1 MSTESLCLRTFA
13 EAVRSRMNKKSVI
26 KYLDPET
33 KFAILNSEERD
44 TTGVFVF
51 YSLLL
56 ECLSYTAEVD
66 GVEGIPDIS
75 KTQTTYLK
83 SGQSP
88 VPDKFI
94 EIAQRKSAVAD
105 VSACFA
111 INLIPNIPKCNQNVV
126 LDAVLAITQ
135 NDDSIGKTKQ
145 KAFKALR
152 KEKAP
157 ADFLAEAFVLAVC
170 VGKNKVDCSME
181 AADEIAPLIKNI
193 DDIQVK
199 LNAIPKV
206 VPLTPPQTPAEHERQ
221 YISALYDAYDDA
233 AEGETLPS
241 DDITQHPKFDKDL
254 KQRRIEYFAA
264 EAVRR
269 GTREN
274 FRNNDPDNLFTAL
287 MSETLDG
294 VSDVHAMGYRHGFER
309 LLSVMKHATA
319 LHFENCILGRIP
331 DWVGP
336 SQKKG
341 VCHMLVNEG
350 QIKGWVNDDE

>member
-13 EAVRSRMNKKSVI
+13 EAVRNRMNKKSVI
-26 KYLDPET
+26 KFLDPET
-33 KFAILNSEERD
+33 KFAVLGDEERD
-44 TTGVFVF
+44 ATGVFVF

-56 ECLSYTAEVD
+56 DSLSYAAKMDSVV
-66 GVEGIPDIS
+66 GVPDIS

-94 EIAQRKSAVAD
+94 EIAQRPSAVAD
-105 VSACFA
+105 VSSCFA
-111 INLIPNIPKCNQNVV
+111 INLVPNIPRGDLSIV

-145 KAFKALR
+145 KALRVAR

-157 ADFLAEAFVLAVC
+157 ADFLAEAFILAVR
-170 VGKNKVDCSME
+170 VGKNKIEFSME

-193 DDIQVK
+193 DDIQAK
-199 LNAIPKV
+199 LNSLPKLKPLIP
-206 VPLTPPQTPAEHERQ
+206 PETPADHERQ

-233 AEGETLPS
+233 VDDGTLPS
-241 DDITQHPKFDKDL
+241 DDISQHPKYDKDL

-274 FRNNDPDNLFTAL
+274 FRNNAPDNLFAAL
-287 MSETLDG
+287 MTETMDG
-294 VSDVHAMGYRHGFER
+294 VFDVHAMDYKHGFER
-309 LLSVMKHATA
+309 LLSVMRHATT
-319 LHFENCILGRIP
+319 LHLENSIIGRIP
-331 DWVGP
+331 EWVGT

-350 QIKGWVNDDE
+350 QIKGWVDDE

>member
-1 MSTESLCLRTFA
+1 M
-13 EAVRSRMNKKSVI
+13 
-26 KYLDPET
+26 
-33 KFAILNSEERD
+33 
-44 TTGVFVF
+44 
-51 YSLLL
+51 
-56 ECLSYTAEVD
+56 
-66 GVEGIPDIS
+66 
-75 KTQTTYLK
+75 
-83 SGQSP
+83 
-88 VPDKFI
+88 
-94 EIAQRKSAVAD
+94 
-105 VSACFA
+105 
-111 INLIPNIPKCNQNVV
+111 
-126 LDAVLAITQ
+126 
-135 NDDSIGKTKQ
+135 
-145 KAFKALR
+145 
-152 KEKAP
+152 
-157 ADFLAEAFVLAVC
+157 
-170 VGKNKVDCSME
+170 
-181 AADEIAPLIKNI
+181 
-193 DDIQVK
+193 
-199 LNAIPKV
+199 
-206 VPLTPPQTPAEHERQ
+206 
-221 YISALYDAYDDA
+221 
-233 AEGETLPS
+233 
-241 DDITQHPKFDKDL
+241 

>member
-1 MSTESLCLRTFA
+1 MIPSARQS
-13 EAVRSRMNKKSVI
+13 KSVQG
-26 KYLDPET
+26 
-33 KFAILNSEERD
+33 F
-44 TTGVFVF
+44 
-51 YSLLL
+51 
-56 ECLSYTAEVD
+56 
-66 GVEGIPDIS
+66 
-75 KTQTTYLK
+75 
-83 SGQSP
+83 
-88 VPDKFI
+88 
-94 EIAQRKSAVAD
+94 AQRKS
-105 VSACFA
+105 
-111 INLIPNIPKCNQNVV
+111 
-126 LDAVLAITQ
+126 
-135 NDDSIGKTKQ
+135 
-145 KAFKALR
+145 
-152 KEKAP
+152 P

-294 VSDVHAMGYRHGFER
+294 VSDVHAMAT
-309 LLSVMKHATA
+309 ATA
-319 LHFENCILGRIP
+319 LSDCSP
-331 DWVGP
+331 
-336 SQKKG
+336 
-341 VCHMLVNEG
+341 
-350 QIKGWVNDDE
+350 